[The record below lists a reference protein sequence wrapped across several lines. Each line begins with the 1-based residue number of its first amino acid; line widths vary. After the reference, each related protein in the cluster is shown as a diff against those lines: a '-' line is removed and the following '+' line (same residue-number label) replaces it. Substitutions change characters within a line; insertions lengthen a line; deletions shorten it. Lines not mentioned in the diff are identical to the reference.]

1 MKATMNKN
9 LRTKARSTSAL
20 TCLVAVVMIC
30 QSTANATATTST
42 ANLVVTTNITHT
54 CSIAAGTLGFG
65 AYDNS
70 GTALN
75 STIQTTLTSTC
86 STGAPH
92 GIFISTADT
101 GSGYWQMATG
111 AGSATEL
118 INFSLYTNTDRS
130 SEQITTNVQI
140 VSATGTGS
148 ATAVKTL
155 YGKILTGQS
164 TKNSG
169 SYTKTLTLDIRYGS

>member
-1 MKATMNKN
+1 MKKNLRTN

-20 TCLVAVVMIC
+20 TALVAVVMIC

-42 ANLVVTTNITHT
+42 ASLVVTTNITHT

-65 AYDNS
+65 AYANNS
-70 GTALN
+70 TAAN

-92 GIFISTADT
+92 GIYISTAVD
-101 GSGYWQMATG
+101 GAGYWNMATG
-111 AGSATEL
+111 GGTANEL
-118 INFSLYTNTDRS
+118 IQFSLYTNADVTN
-130 SEQITTNVQI
+130 EQITTNVQI

-148 ATAVKTL
+148 AAAVQTL

-164 TKNSG
+164 GKNSG
-169 SYTKTLTLDIRYGS
+169 TYTKTLTLDIRYGS

>member
-1 MKATMNKN
+1 MKKS
-9 LRTKARSTSAL
+9 LRIKAKSTSAL
-20 TCLVAVVMIC
+20 TALVAVVMIC
-30 QSTANATATTST
+30 QSTANAAATTST

-65 AYDNS
+65 AYANDA
-70 GTALN
+70 TALN

-92 GIFISTADT
+92 GIYISTAVD
-101 GSGYWQMATG
+101 GVGYWNMGTNGGLTAN
-111 AGSATEL
+111 EL
-118 INFSLYTNTDRS
+118 IQFSLYTNSDRS

-140 VSATGTGS
+140 VSATGAGS

-164 TKNSG
+164 GKNSG